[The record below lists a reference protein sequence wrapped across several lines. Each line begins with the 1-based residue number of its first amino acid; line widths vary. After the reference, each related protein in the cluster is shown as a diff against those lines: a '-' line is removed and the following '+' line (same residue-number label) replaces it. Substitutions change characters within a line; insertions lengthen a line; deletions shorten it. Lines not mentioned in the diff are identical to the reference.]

1 MSGFQILLLA
11 AVVVT
16 CAAGIFDYRT
26 GLIPNQLTYPLV
38 IAGAAAHIAL
48 NLLNFGAA
56 SVGWTLLETLAGALV
71 CGLIPLLLWRSKA
84 MGGGD
89 VKLLIGLGA
98 LLGPAIGLR
107 VEMYAFI
114 AAVAAAP
121 ILLAY
126 RGVLWATL
134 QRSLALLLRPFRRSQ
149 SGAPQVA
156 EALTELRFGPAICAA
171 MAIVAVL
178 EWK

>member
-16 CAAGIFDYRT
+16 CAAGIFDFRT
-26 GLIPNQLTYPLV
+26 GLIPNQLTYPLLLV
-38 IAGAAAHIAL
+38 GALAHVTL
-48 NLLNFGAA
+48 SLLTYGRGSFGL
-56 SVGWTLLETLAGALV
+56 TLLETLAGALV
-71 CGLIPLLLWRSKA
+71 CGLIPLLLWKSKA

-89 VKLLIGLGA
+89 VKLLSGLGA

-107 VEMYAFI
+107 VELYAFMT
-114 AAVAAAP
+114 AVAAAP

-134 QRSLALLLRPFRRSQ
+134 KRSFGLLWRPFRRTPA
-149 SGAPQVA
+149 GAPTVA
-156 EALTELRFGPAICAA
+156 EAMTELRFGPAICAA